1 MTARTQVTLRV
12 ELDSQGDSISGR
24 VLDEDGAGRSFSG
37 WVGLAAVIEAA
48 SEAAAGDAA
57 RVAQRAGLEPIRVV
71 EAISSEQEER

>member
-37 WVGLAAVIEAA
+37 WVGLAAAIEAVTAA
-48 SEAAAGDAA
+48 SAQHMDRAAHDPAA
-57 RVAQRAGLEPIRVV
+57 ETARKG
-71 EAISSEQEER
+71 QEER